1 VAAHDRTNKNY
12 QKGNHMQ
19 WFLKSMAETGKE
31 WTIEIASA
39 PFVIGRSDDCDLK
52 LADRRISRHHSEIRM
67 SGDLLWIRDLNST
80 NGTYV
85 NQNKIENALLL
96 EPNYTISIGKYR
108 FKIQANSSSS
118 AVNEYDTI
126 HATLSENLNE
136 IDIEYY
142 EPKFRELIHKRS
154 VIPNFQPIIKF
165 SNMEVVGFEIL
176 GRIKNNGLPS
186 NPAKLLDM
194 AETLGYGSELSSLFR
209 EAGVEIAGRLPGTPL
224 LFVNSSKFEIYD
236 IESLILSMKRIKEI
250 SNSNKIILEINEKA
264 ATHTNDLILLR
275 NDLEK
280 MNMGL
285 AFDDFGVGQTRLLEL
300 SKTPPD
306 YLKFDISLIRK
317 IHLAPKRVHQMI
329 STFIKAS
336 HDLGVITLA
345 EGIECSEESKVCKKL
360 GFDLGQG
367 FFFGKPAPFN
377 EIMNKNQSSI
387 GIQCQIEE
395 YIEIEDLNKTFR
407 LQ

>member
-1 VAAHDRTNKNY
+1 
-12 QKGNHMQ
+12 MQ
-19 WFLKSMAETGKE
+19 WHLESMAETGKD
-31 WTIEIASA
+31 WTIEISCT

-85 NQNKIENALLL
+85 NQKKIENALLL

-108 FKIQANSSSS
+108 FRIQATSSSPS
-118 AVNEYDTI
+118 FNEYETI
-126 HATLSENLNE
+126 HATLSEELQNL
-136 IDIEYY
+136 DSKCY
-142 EPKFRELIHKRS
+142 EPKFRELICKRS
-154 VIPNFQPIIKF
+154 VIPHFQPLITF

-176 GRIKNNGLPS
+176 GRIRNIGLPT
-186 NPAKLLDM
+186 NPAKLLDI

-209 EAGVEIAGRLPGTPL
+209 EAGVEAAREFSGYPL

-236 IESLILSMKRIKEI
+236 IDSLILSMEKIKEI
-250 SNSNKIILEINEKA
+250 STSNKIILEINEKA

-275 NDLEK
+275 NNLEK

-317 IHLAPKRVHQMI
+317 IHLAPKGVHQMI

-345 EGIECSEESKVCKKL
+345 EGIECYEESEVCKQL

-367 FFFGKPAPFN
+367 FFFGKPAPIY
-377 EIMNKNQSSI
+377 EIINNNKNST
-387 GIQCQIEE
+387 GIHCEIDED
-395 YIEIEDLNKTFR
+395 IKIEDLNKTFR
-407 LQ
+407 FE